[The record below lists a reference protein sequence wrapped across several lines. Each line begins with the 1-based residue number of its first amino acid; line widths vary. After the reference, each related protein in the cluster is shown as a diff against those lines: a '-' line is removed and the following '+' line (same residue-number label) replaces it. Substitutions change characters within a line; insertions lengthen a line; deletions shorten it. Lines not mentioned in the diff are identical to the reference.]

1 MKTLLAGAVG
11 TATLL
16 AADIS
21 WAEHADMMNDGMW
34 GAGWMGGFGGVW
46 LPIVLVSV
54 VIGLFAWIVKRQDG

>member
-1 MKTLLAGAVG
+1 
-11 TATLL
+11 
-16 AADIS
+16 
-21 WAEHADMMNDGMW
+21 MMNDGMW